1 MEMQLVIAK
10 CARFYHDDR
19 RIKEYQ
25 KAIKMAQ
32 DEGSSD
38 ALKKCY
44 LQQIT
49 EFVDVRD
56 CIVYGPALDAI
67 ENYLKLDDSNA
78 KVYTCLGVVHLKN
91 EDYKGAIESFQ
102 KSLKLNNKDCLVGL
116 ALLRSLSKIKDYEGV
131 MSVIEYHQVPIV
143 GSWLSD
149 GFIIPNKDMHEDIVI
164 AARTFNK
171 LDMGIKCYEYAY
183 QNTRLSE
190 EELKKAKDA
199 DSMKTAQQTLKFRTS
214 RVVWS
219 SMIRVYLGWLYL
231 ETLGQPDE
239 AFELWKTGFFRCSE
253 FLNLSNV
260 TTSAGFTM
268 DTIPKL
274 FALFSQLIYEKALDP
289 DPVVVGQMIS
299 HLEHL
304 SRRQNVFYELNKSF
318 FRYRT
323 RIVDFPLAKLYLK
336 HGRNDEGRKMLNEL
350 FQSTMY
356 IIRDGKALYTYSGY
370 GALAALLYLTGQLE
384 RAKVA
389 SSLRRRDLQKP
400 EPSEG
405 DFIYY
410 NWPLECVG
418 RCTRGTPLKRIPWGA
433 TLYTCTTC
441 VNISFCENC
450 YDTLQY
456 KTGKR
461 KVFVCSASHNFI
473 KTPLDG
479 LEKIKDGI
487 MTVNGTSIAIEDWLT
502 ETQKEWK
509 TGLCFKS

>member
-1 MEMQLVIAK
+1 VVAK
-10 CARFYHDDR
+10 CATFFHDEG
-19 RIKEYQ
+19 IKEYQ

-56 CIVYGPALDAI
+56 CIIYGPALDAI
-67 ENYLKLDDSNA
+67 ENYLKPDDSNA
-78 KVYTCLGVVHLKN
+78 KVFACLGVVRLEN

-102 KSLKLNNKDCLVGL
+102 KSLKLNNKDCQVGL
-116 ALLRSLSKIKDYEGV
+116 ALLRSLSKIKDYEGI

-149 GFIIPNKDMHEDIVI
+149 GFIIPNQEMHEDIVV
-164 AARTFNK
+164 AARIFNK

-183 QNTRLSE
+183 QNTQLSE

-199 DSMKTAQQTLKFRTS
+199 DSMKTAQQTLKSRTS
-214 RVVWS
+214 RVAWS

-239 AFELWKTGFFRCSE
+239 AFELWKMGFFRCSE

-289 DPVVVGQMIS
+289 DPVVVRQMIS
-299 HLEHL
+299 YLEHL
-304 SRRQNVFYELNKSF
+304 SRRQNVFYELNKRF

-323 RIVDFPLAKLYLK
+323 RNMDLLLVKLYLK
-336 HGRNDEGRKMLNEL
+336 YGRNDEGRKMLNEL
-350 FQSTMY
+350 FQSTMD
-356 IIRDGKALYTYSGY
+356 IMRGGRALHTFPGY
-370 GALAALLYLTGQLE
+370 GALAALLYLNGQLE

-405 DFIYY
+405 DPINYR
-410 NWPLECVG
+410 WPLKCAG
-418 RCTRGTPLKRIPWGA
+418 RCTSGTPLKRIPWGA
-433 TLYTCTTC
+433 TLYTYTTC
-441 VNISFCENC
+441 VDISFCENC
-450 YDTLQY
+450 YDTLQN
-456 KTGKR
+456 KTGEK
-461 KVFVCSASHNFI
+461 KVFVCSATHNFI

-479 LEKIKDGI
+479 LE
-487 MTVNGTSIAIEDWLT
+487 
-502 ETQKEWK
+502 
-509 TGLCFKS
+509 